1 MKTPRPILP
10 LLCCLTLPAFT
21 VSAQEKPASTPTPAP
36 AATPA
41 PPKKGGLMKYTP
53 PKTAKGGR
61 VDGDGGSRGGGD
73 KLPSIY
79 VLAPKHVALTTQA
92 QPALFWYQTGAA
104 VSEFELTVT
113 EPKKAQPLVSV
124 RASSKLEEGIH
135 SVSLARQKTSLDP
148 KISYQWSVALIPDPA
163 NRSKDVIAS
172 GTIERVE
179 LPADLAA
186 KLEKASPAERAS
198 LYAEGGY
205 WYDAL
210 QAISTAIGGEKD
222 AGRKA
227 ELTRARA
234 TLLGQA
240 DLPAAVKR

>member
-1 MKTPRPILP
+1 MKTPRS
-10 LLCCLTLPAFT
+10 LLMALALAALPAF
-21 VSAQEKPASTPTPAP
+21 AQEKPA
-36 AATPA
+36 ATPPAKKGLIVYA
-41 PPKKGGLMKYTP
+41 PPKTPKG
-53 PKTAKGGR
+53 AR
-61 VDGDGGSRGGGD
+61 VDGDGGSRAGGV

-79 VLAPKHVALTTQA
+79 VLAPRHVALTTQA

-113 EPKKAQPLVSV
+113 EPKKAQPLLNV
-124 RASSKLEEGIH
+124 RASSKLEEGMH
-135 SVSLARQKTSLDP
+135 SVSLARQKTSLAP
-148 KISYQWSVALIPDPA
+148 KTTYQWSVALIADPA

-172 GTIERVE
+172 GIIERVE
-179 LPADLAA
+179 PPAALAA
-186 KLEKASPAERAS
+186 KIEKASHAERAA

-210 QAISTAIGGEKD
+210 QSISIAIGAEKEP
-222 AGRKA
+222 ARKT

-234 TLLGQA
+234 ALLNQA